1 MRLGMINAVTGMH
14 SIQYKIDQLADQI
27 ANVNSVGYKRKTP
40 SFTDILNSRLN
51 QPEGFRLPGR
61 QTPHGLPLA
70 HGARPAH
77 HSVVWTQGSVN
88 ETGEETDLM
97 IKGDGLFELAA
108 DETGA
113 RRFTRGGSFQ
123 WAPLPNGM
131 KRLVTSDGVAIL
143 DIDGDVIDLPGDMQ
157 LTIDARGN
165 VFARE
170 GENGEADF
178 ITTLRYVHVL
188 NPQQLEQS
196 GENTYR
202 IAEVDGERPDDVVLN
217 IDLNAD
223 PRGEIQQG
231 ALEMSN
237 VDLGWTMSELL
248 AAQRSYQLNARALAS
263 IDTMNGLINSI
274 RS

>member
-1 MRLGMINAVTGMH
+1 MINAVTGMH
-14 SIQYKIDQLADQI
+14 SVQYKIDQLADQL
-27 ANVNSVGYKRKTP
+27 ANVDSVGYKRKTP

-77 HSVVWTQGSVN
+77 QSVVWTQGSVN
-88 ETGEETDLM
+88 ETGEATDLM
-97 IKGDGLFELAA
+97 IDGDGLFELAA
-108 DETGA
+108 DATGA

-123 WAPLPNGM
+123 WATLANGM
-131 KRLVTSDGVAIL
+131 KRLVTSGGVPIL
-143 DIDGDVIDLPGDMQ
+143 DIDGEMIDLPGDMQ
-157 LTIDARGN
+157 LHIDARGN

-170 GENGEADF
+170 GENGEPDY

-196 GENTYR
+196 GLNTYR

-217 IDLNAD
+217 VDLNAD
-223 PRGEIQQG
+223 PRGEIKQG

-237 VDLGWTMSELL
+237 VDVGWTLSELL
-248 AAQRSYQLNARALAS
+248 TAQRSYQLNARALAS